1 MLYTYTVHTVHTVNT
16 VHGVHTVHLYCTVQ
30 EDPYIMLDQPTA
42 CTATKGSLCQMVAD
56 SELGTSLQTAQ

>member
-1 MLYTYTVHTVHTVNT
+1 MAPA
-16 VHGVHTVHLYCTVQ
+16 Q